1 MTTSNYIEIYYNE
14 ISSGNINVSQ
24 EIKDT
29 YEHLHKKL
37 TDTSD
42 GFHFDIHKANRI
54 IEFAESFIVMP
65 KSKSKETV
73 KLLLWE
79 KSILQAIFGF
89 VDENGNRQ
97 YYECFLEVGRKN
109 GKSAIGGIIALY
121 MLLADGERQ
130 PEIYTAANK
139 LDQSKIVWQAGI
151 DMIKSSGELSN
162 LCKIRVGNVST
173 EFNGGLFK
181 PLANDKNFDG
191 INASLIIL
199 DEVHQYQTDELYNV
213 LVDSQA
219 MREQPLT
226 LLTTTNGFVRDKFLD
241 KKLEEYKKIIRG
253 YKDGS
258 YVDNRRIAFIYK
270 LDNENEMY
278 DENCW
283 VKANPSIDTIRSR
296 QMLREDIERSKHD
309 EQKKKDVL
317 TKFFNIP
324 QTGNF
329 NYLTVE
335 ECSNKS
341 TFDIDELKPRYFIG
355 GFDLS
360 KVNDITSAV
369 VMFKVP
375 GDEKFYVENMNWM
388 PSDKLEEHIRSDKVP
403 YDIFVKRGWMRL
415 CDGNQIDY
423 KDVVTWFEEVR
434 NRYDLY
440 PYKIGYDAWSS
451 NYIVTEM
458 KKLYGKDTLIPVH
471 QGAKSLSLPLQHLKV
486 FLNNKQINYNNN
498 QCMKM
503 CLLNLQVQ
511 LDSNGNLNTI
521 KNRNIHIRDDA
532 ACALLNAIYVYL
544 NELENYNNL
553 IEY

>member
-1 MTTSNYIEIYYNE
+1 MNHIKEYYE
-14 ISSGNINVSQ
+14 AISSGKINTSK

-29 YEHLHKKL
+29 YEHLVKKI

-42 GFHFDIHKANRI
+42 GFHFDETKANRI
-54 IEFAESFIVMP
+54 IEFAENFIVMP

-79 KSILQAIFGF
+79 KAMLQTIFGF
-89 VDENGNRQ
+89 VDENGHRQ
-97 YYECFLEVGRKN
+97 YHECLLEVGRKN
-109 GKSAIGGIIALY
+109 GKSAIAGIIALY
-121 MLLADGERQ
+121 LLIADNERQ

-139 LDQSKIVWQAGI
+139 LDQAKIVWQAGI

-162 LCKIRVGNVST
+162 LCKIRVGSVST

-241 KKLEEYKKIIRG
+241 KKLEEYKKIING
-253 YKDGS
+253 YKDKS
-258 YVDNRRIAFIYK
+258 YIDNRRISFIYK

-283 VKANPSIDTIRSR
+283 IKANPSIDAIRSR
-296 QMLREDIERSKHD
+296 QMLRDDIERSKHD

-341 TFDIDELKPRYFIG
+341 TFDINELKPRYFIG

-375 GDEKFYVENMNWM
+375 NDETFYVENINFM
-388 PSDKLEEHIRSDKVP
+388 PSDKLEEHIRSDKIP
-403 YDIFVKRGWMRL
+403 YDIFVKRGWLRL
-415 CDGNQIDY
+415 CDGDSIDY
-423 KDVVTWFEEVR
+423 KDVVSWFEEVR

-544 NELENYNNL
+544 NEMENYNNL